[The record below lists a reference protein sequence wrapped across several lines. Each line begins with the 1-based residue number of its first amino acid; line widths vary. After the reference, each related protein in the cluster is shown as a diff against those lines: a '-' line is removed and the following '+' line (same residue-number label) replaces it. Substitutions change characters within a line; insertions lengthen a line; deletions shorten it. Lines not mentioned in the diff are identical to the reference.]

1 MSALESRVEEKRT
14 RNRCLALAAG
24 GRPATGD
31 IKNALMIS
39 IPHRYWP
46 RLGATA
52 VLATALGP
60 LASFA
65 QQQPPQA
72 QPGRSQAAPPAAVA
86 PKAPAGPAR
95 DSTPASDGALR
106 QRIEQLEEQLV
117 DMQVVIGTLESL
129 ARGATAPSP
138 QAGGRQGPSPAA
150 AIGAADAG
158 RLDSIEMQ
166 IRALAAQ
173 LERVQE
179 QVRALGARS
188 GELPPAGPPL
198 AANDPGPAPRPGR
211 PQIESGPPQPERT
224 GFGSVTISPDNPPK
238 DEIDRIL
245 NPPPGAAPGAQ
256 VAAAPSPG
264 SPGEADMNPKQLYET
279 AYGYLLQRD
288 YGAAEAAFDE
298 FLRRHPNDPLAGNA
312 QYWLGESLYVRGQ
325 YRAAAGAFLKGYQSY
340 GRSAKAPESLLKLA
354 MSLQRLGQKDAA
366 CSSFGE
372 LASKFPNAPAHVKST
387 GQTERQRAGC

>member
-1 MSALESRVEEKRT
+1 MIEAKCFDQ
-14 RNRCLALAAG
+14 NQ
-24 GRPATGD
+24 PIGD
-31 IKNALMIS
+31 IKNALMTS
-39 IPHRYWP
+39 IPHRYWS
-46 RLGATA
+46 RLGAA
-52 VLATALGP
+52 ALLATAMGP
-60 LASFA
+60 LAAYA
-65 QQQPPQA
+65 QQQPSQG
-72 QPGRSQAAPPAAVA
+72 QPGRSQPAPAPAAA
-86 PKAPAGPAR
+86 PKAAASPAR
-95 DSTPASDGALR
+95 DNAPASDGVLR

-129 ARGATAPSP
+129 ARGATAPAP
-138 QAGGRQGPSPAA
+138 

-158 RLDSIEMQ
+158 RLDSIETQ

-173 LERVQE
+173 LEHVQE

-188 GELPPAGPPL
+188 GELPPAG
-198 AANDPGPAPRPGR
+198 AQASSDPGPAPRPGR
-211 PQIESGPPQPERT
+211 PQIDAAPPQSERT

-245 NPPPGAAPGAQ
+245 NPSPQPGAQ
-256 VAAAPSPG
+256 VAAAPAPA
-264 SPGEADMNPKQLYET
+264 SPGEAEMNPKQLYET

-325 YRAAAGAFLKGYQSY
+325 YRAAAGAFLKGYQAY
-340 GRSAKAPESLLKLA
+340 GKSAKAPESLLKLA

-372 LASKFPNAPAHVKST
+372 LATKFPNAPAHVKST